1 MIRGIQDDASLT
13 RARAL
18 AEREHILT
26 QRTRRGL
33 FDSAGET
40 FHARTHFYLS
50 IHQTW
55 SARLELVQR
64 GILVGEV
71 AHENGGVERLPGH

>member
-18 AEREHILT
+18 AEREQILT
-26 QRTRRGL
+26 QQTRRGL
-33 FDSAGET
+33 FDSAGEV
-40 FHARTHFYLS
+40 FNARTHFYLS

-55 SARLELVQR
+55 SVHLELVQR